1 MFPYIWNYCF
11 KIISVACTFI
21 ANLGSLYQSFFL
33 MESLPIHQSYISF
46 HFFTMSNLPVRW
58 LMTCSLVWFKEMH
71 QIRFIYRQLR
81 PFFSLHLRNNLYA
94 NSIGEFA
101 WARSLMW
108 FNAYLWQG
116 WFCIICFFSYVGI
129 ITPFFFLHTI
139 HFIKLRKIYILCTLK
154 QVELSHPNAELRL
167 LEVFYHK
174 IYKVI
179 NLQLKLVWLMG
190 ILVRWWF

>member
-1 MFPYIWNYCF
+1 MLHALLLLIWVLSISHFSWWNRSQYIRV
-11 KIISVACTFI
+11 I
-21 ANLGSLYQSFFL
+21 
-33 MESLPIHQSYISF
+33 F
-46 HFFTMSNLPVRW
+46 HFTFLQCLIYQFADLRHVPLYDLRKCIKLDLFTDNCAS
-58 LMTCSLVWFKEMH
+58 
-71 QIRFIYRQLR
+71 
-81 PFFSLHLRNNLYA
+81 FFSLHLRNNLYA

-116 WFCIICFFSYVGI
+116 WFCIICFFRGYVGI